1 MRPWGAIPAVGH
13 HEGMRGQQDNSE
25 IVGETVE
32 ALVESVR
39 EMIKAE
45 DVREQGFNVRA
56 GGLAGFLGLTVSA
69 AIAVA
74 KVGLDTPLSCVAT
87 AFAAISLAVAF
98 GALLTSLALA
108 VVKVLLPQESAAIAM
123 STIEKYPTWEYISQP
138 RVMVQGETLHGLI
151 GALAKDRERNS
162 AKATWL
168 RRAYVALLVGIASL
182 IVFAGILGIEAL

>member
-1 MRPWGAIPAVGH
+1 MGDQPGSPDI
-13 HEGMRGQQDNSE
+13 DK
-25 IVGETVE
+25 ETVE
-32 ALVESVR
+32 ALVENVR
-39 EMIKAE
+39 EMIKSE
-45 DVREQGFNVRA
+45 DGREQGFNVRA

-74 KVGLDTPLSCVAT
+74 RIGLDRPLSCVAT
-87 AFAAISLAVAF
+87 VFAAITLAVAF

-123 STIEKYPTWEYISQP
+123 STIEKYPNWEYISQP

-162 AKATWL
+162 SKATWL
-168 RRAYVALLVGIASL
+168 RRAYIALLVGVASL
-182 IVFAGILGIEAL
+182 TVFAAILGIEAL